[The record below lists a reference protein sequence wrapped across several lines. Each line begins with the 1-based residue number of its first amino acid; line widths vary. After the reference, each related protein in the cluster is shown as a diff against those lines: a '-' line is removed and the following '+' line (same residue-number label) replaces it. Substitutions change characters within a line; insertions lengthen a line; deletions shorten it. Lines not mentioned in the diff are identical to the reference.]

1 VTGKQLL
8 SKAEARKRL
17 GNIGTTKL
25 NEMISDGRISATYVD
40 GRTFIEASEIDTF
53 IAGASTVRT
62 HRRGGRQASGS
73 K

>member
-1 VTGKQLL
+1 
-8 SKAEARKRL
+8 
-17 GNIGTTKL
+17 
-25 NEMISDGRISATYVD
+25 MISDGRISATYVD
-40 GRTFIEASEIDTF
+40 GRTFIEASEIDSF